1 MKEDRWLVWLEV
13 ASVLVILGVVVAL
26 AVPKSGE
33 VKRARTAQELLAD
46 VESMRR
52 AVYRFYSDSAYFPVQ
67 VPGQQVPD
75 GLRPY
80 LPRGFTLARAY
91 GTLDYRNWPMAVQ
104 DTLVTRAPN
113 VVGVTVT
120 VADPRIGAAAASR
133 TQEVARFVVGNKYT
147 FLFFG
152 S

>member
-1 MKEDRWLVWLEV
+1 MNEERWMTWLEV
-13 ASVLVILGVVVAL
+13 VSVLVIIGTVVAL
-26 AVPKSGE
+26 AVPKSAE
-33 VKRARTAQELLAD
+33 IKRAGTAQQLLGD
-46 VESMRR
+46 VESMRK

-80 LPRGFTLARAY
+80 LPRGFALTRPY
-91 GTLDYRNWPMAVQ
+91 GSLDYRNWPIAVP
-104 DTLVTRAPN
+104 DTTATRAPN

-120 VADPRIGAAAASR
+120 VKDGRIGSAA
-133 TQEVARFVVGNKYT
+133 VARAGDLSRFAIGNRYT